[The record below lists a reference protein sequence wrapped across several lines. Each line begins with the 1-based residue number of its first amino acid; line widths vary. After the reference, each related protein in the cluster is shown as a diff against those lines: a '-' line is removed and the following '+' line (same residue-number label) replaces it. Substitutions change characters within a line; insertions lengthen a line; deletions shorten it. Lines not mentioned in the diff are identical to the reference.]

1 MLKLGSNDSEGFND
15 GIVDFDGTLDLEGL
29 DDVEGGMVGEVE
41 ILGPSLGV
49 AVGKAMFMDGG

>member
-15 GIVDFDGTLDLEGL
+15 GIVDFDGTVDLEGF
-29 DDVEGGMVGEVE
+29 DDVEGEMVGEVD

-49 AVGKAMFMDGG
+49 AVGGAVFTDGG